1 MFGVRLGKFGGKVT
15 TSIVLKDGES
25 PWFRE
30 AMSGSP
36 VSIFEQ
42 LFKGFLRNRFIEI
55 IWFTVSINW
64 LDRPPVLNK
73 FSDLFECDHD

>member
-36 VSIFEQ
+36 VSIFEE
-42 LFKGFLRNRFIEI
+42 LFESFLRNRFIEV
-55 IWFTVSINW
+55 IWFTASINW
-64 LDRPPVLNK
+64 LDRAAVRNK
-73 FSDLFECDHD
+73 FGDLF